1 LAGGLIYYLLK
12 NSDPPVPP
20 ANLPSV
26 PPAVVTT
33 PAPQPATPGPTPT
46 PVSPTP
52 SPVPPTPV
60 PTPAPPPLQTAPT
73 VVQDPKELAAFQ
85 EEVKRRIEEADD
97 DKFDQEMKDT
107 ARQVVSNLSG
117 LIKISTIRF
126 DSGSELTSENQAI
139 VDRMLAKPEVKAALT
154 NPEAGFIILGF
165 ADTSG
170 SSPDNQKLSK
180 SRAESVQKYLKDQG
194 RTNHKTYAFGLG
206 VSNKLNAAESR
217 KNRAAEIWLAIPGEK
232 P

>member
-1 LAGGLIYYLLK
+1 MRETAVMSIAETRILIGAM
-12 NSDPPVPP
+12 V
-20 ANLPSV
+20 
-26 PPAVVTT
+26 
-33 PAPQPATPGPTPT
+33 G
-46 PVSPTP
+46 
-52 SPVPPTPV
+52 
-60 PTPAPPPLQTAPT
+60 
-73 VVQDPKELAAFQ
+73 EG
-85 EEVKRRIEEADD
+85 E
-97 DKFDQEMKDT
+97 
-107 ARQVVSNLSG
+107 
-117 LIKISTIRF
+117 
-126 DSGSELTSENQAI
+126 
-139 VDRMLAKPEVKAALT
+139 
-154 NPEAGFIILGF
+154 FIILGF